1 MNTFQRR
8 ILYLYACL
16 IGVMVVFPPT
26 IYTETKPNLYSDSA
40 SMQTTSGSGGFRFIG
55 SLASGSITYGWNYSY
70 SVNAVQLMIQIVA
83 ISLVAAAL
91 CLALKKKEGIM
102 PKAVEPAGTSGT
114 PPVDA
119 GDRAS
124 GAPGSP
130 STFGNSRTDT
140 LNMDTQN
147 RNNPKKRSLG
157 LMFLFIWGALLAA
170 KTLGAIV
177 GGNAT
182 LRFFVANAVMYA
194 IVAGIV
200 VGGIATFR
208 GGK

>member
-1 MNTFQRR
+1 
-8 ILYLYACL
+8 
-16 IGVMVVFPPT
+16 
-26 IYTETKPNLYSDSA
+26 
-40 SMQTTSGSGGFRFIG
+40 
-55 SLASGSITYGWNYSY
+55 
-70 SVNAVQLMIQIVA
+70 
-83 ISLVAAAL
+83 
-91 CLALKKKEGIM
+91 
-102 PKAVEPAGTSGT
+102 
-114 PPVDA
+114 
-119 GDRAS
+119 
-124 GAPGSP
+124 
-130 STFGNSRTDT
+130 
-140 LNMDTQN
+140 
-147 RNNPKKRSLG
+147 LG